1 MEQVHQVYSVKIK
14 NKFNVQFSKSL
25 TSFEVLLIIVY
36 KCKKN
41 CCFILM
47 CKAQSEVTHIKQQKY
62 FRHLKG
68 RGYNKK
74 SVLYPGPLR

>member
-36 KCKKN
+36 KCKKKLLFYIN
-41 CCFILM
+41 
-47 CKAQSEVTHIKQQKY
+47 V
-62 FRHLKG
+62 
-68 RGYNKK
+68 
-74 SVLYPGPLR
+74 